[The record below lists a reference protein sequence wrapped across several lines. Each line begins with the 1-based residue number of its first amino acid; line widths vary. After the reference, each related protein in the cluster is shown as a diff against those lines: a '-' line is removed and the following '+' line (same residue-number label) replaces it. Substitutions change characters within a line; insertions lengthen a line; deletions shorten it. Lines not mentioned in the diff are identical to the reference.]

1 MLHQRTLL
9 REKRKKQRKVHR
21 GAVAEIDLDAI
32 SHNLGRV
39 RELAAAG
46 SVIAVVKAD
55 AYGHGLAEVSK
66 RLVEDGV
73 YCLAVAFM
81 DEAVQ
86 LRKHNINS
94 RILVLFGKHSVS
106 DYFEF
111 NIIPVVHDFHFASRL
126 SGEAKKRGRR
136 IDVHVKIDTG
146 MGRLGFNN
154 ENLLDDIVALS
165 GMDNIRV
172 AGLMSHFSE
181 ADIADRSC
189 AYEQIN
195 RFNKVRERLQEKL
208 KKGLMCHI
216 ANSAATLAFSDA
228 CMDAVRPG
236 IMLYGCSPFQDN
248 PVPAGLKPAMKVKTH
263 VLSLRQLRKGTP
275 ISYGG
280 AFITKKDSLMAV
292 LSVGYADGYMR
303 SLSNNA
309 EVIVRGKRAPVAGR
323 VCMDLTIA
331 DVTGIEG
338 VAEEDEAVLL
348 GSQGTEEITAGE
360 LARQAGTIPYEI
372 LTSLGS
378 RSVREYKGQ

>member
-1 MLHQRTLL
+1 M
-9 REKRKKQRKVHR
+9 
-21 GAVAEIDLDAI
+21 AEIDLDAI

-39 RELAAAG
+39 RELAAG
-46 SVIAVVKAD
+46 SSVIAVVKAD

-66 RLVEDGV
+66 RLVEEGV

-86 LRKHNINS
+86 LRNHGINS

-106 DYFEF
+106 DYVEF
-111 NIIPVVHDFHFASRL
+111 NMIPVVHDIEFASRL
-126 SGEAKKRGRR
+126 SGEAKKRGRI

-154 ENLLDDIVALS
+154 ENLLDDIVAIA
-165 GMDNIRV
+165 GMDNIRI

-189 AYEQIN
+189 AYEQIS
-195 RFNKVRERLQEKL
+195 RFNEIREGLPEKL
-208 KKGLMCHI
+208 KKSLMCHI

-236 IMLYGCSPFQDN
+236 VMLYGCSPFQDN
-248 PVPAGLKPAMKVKTH
+248 PVSAGLKPAMRVKTH
-263 VLSLRQLRKGTP
+263 ILSLRKLRKGTP

-309 EVIVRGKRAPVAGR
+309 EVIVRGKRAPVVGR

-331 DVTGIEG
+331 DVTEIEG

-372 LTSLGS
+372 LTSLGN
-378 RSVREYKGQ
+378 RSVREYKGQKAI